1 MNTNLP
7 APFSHEWSDPVPL
20 EKHERPSFDLSKC
33 IPPGLAVFRQ
43 FCEGVAEDLQVPPD
57 AVPPLAVALA
67 SIGTAR
73 ALEIELQA
81 GWVETAPLWFVVLGE
96 PGERKSA
103 LLSLLA
109 KPVHEWENRQI
120 QYLQPALA
128 SYDEDRRLLEARR
141 EGVRKKL
148 QTAKDG
154 ERQRLE
160 QEALELTGKL
170 EDCPSLAVPA
180 LVTTNA
186 TPEAMRDLLVRNG
199 EKLAL
204 VSSETDAGQ
213 LLGARYANG
222 GAPNLDLFLASFT
235 GHECPSH
242 RVGRDAKLKR
252 PALVLA
258 LFVQPAALKDVIG
271 DRAARGRGL
280 VDRMALVQPPSRQ
293 GQRALHPAQLSRELL
308 GWWNETLHRLL
319 DLPWPGRVMLDPE
332 GPTRWDGV
340 PRILRL
346 APGAIPIL
354 DKLRA
359 DLEIRQREGGD
370 LHPVSGFTSK
380 LPGVVA
386 RISLALQVMQ
396 DAKAEEVSAESMRA
410 AVAWAP
416 VLLGHFR
423 SILGEAA
430 EPEELTLARRLLAAL
445 KRQQLREISERDAL
459 RLLDGNGKRMDEVRP
474 ALDVLVD
481 RGWLWKAPAEAESLP
496 RSGRRPGP
504 RFLVHPAALA

>member
-1 MNTNLP
+1 M
-7 APFSHEWSDPVPL
+7 
-20 EKHERPSFDLSKC
+20 
-33 IPPGLAVFRQ
+33 
-43 FCEGVAEDLQVPPD
+43 
-57 AVPPLAVALA
+57 
-67 SIGTAR
+67 
-73 ALEIELQA
+73 
-81 GWVETAPLWFVVLGE
+81 
-96 PGERKSA
+96 
-103 LLSLLA
+103 
-109 KPVHEWENRQI
+109 
-120 QYLQPALA
+120 
-128 SYDEDRRLLEARR
+128 
-141 EGVRKKL
+141 

-170 EDCPSLAVPA
+170 ADCPSLAVPA

-186 TPEAMRDLLVRNG
+186 TPEAMRELLVRNG
-199 EKLAL
+199 EKVAL

-213 LLGARYANG
+213 LLGSRYANS

-258 LFVQPAALKDVIG
+258 LYVQPTALNGVVD

-280 VDRMALVQPPSRQ
+280 VDRMALVYPPSRQ
-293 GQRALHPAQLSRELL
+293 GGRALHPAQLSPELL
-308 GWWNETLHRLL
+308 GWWNETLRGLL
-319 DLPWPGRVMLDPE
+319 ELPWPGRVILDANGPRRLE
-332 GPTRWDGV
+332 GR

-346 APGAIPIL
+346 APEAIPIL
-354 DKLRA
+354 DELRA

-370 LHPVSGFTSK
+370 LHPVSGFASK
-380 LPGVVA
+380 LAGTVA
-386 RISLALQVMQ
+386 RISLVLQAMQ

-423 SILGEAA
+423 SILGEVA

-445 KRQQLREISERDAL
+445 KRQQRREISERDAL
-459 RLLDGNGKRMDEVRP
+459 QLLDGNGKRMDEVRP
-474 ALDVLVD
+474 ALHVLVD
-481 RGWLWKAPAEAESLP
+481 RGWLLESPAEAESLP
-496 RSGRRPGP
+496 KPGRRPGP

>member
-1 MNTNLP
+1 M
-7 APFSHEWSDPVPL
+7 
-20 EKHERPSFDLSKC
+20 
-33 IPPGLAVFRQ
+33 
-43 FCEGVAEDLQVPPD
+43 
-57 AVPPLAVALA
+57 
-67 SIGTAR
+67 
-73 ALEIELQA
+73 
-81 GWVETAPLWFVVLGE
+81 
-96 PGERKSA
+96 
-103 LLSLLA
+103 
-109 KPVHEWENRQI
+109 
-120 QYLQPALA
+120 
-128 SYDEDRRLLEARR
+128 
-141 EGVRKKL
+141 
-148 QTAKDG
+148 
-154 ERQRLE
+154 
-160 QEALELTGKL
+160 
-170 EDCPSLAVPA
+170 
-180 LVTTNA
+180 
-186 TPEAMRDLLVRNG
+186 
-199 EKLAL
+199 
-204 VSSETDAGQ
+204 
-213 LLGARYANG
+213 
-222 GAPNLDLFLASFT
+222 
-235 GHECPSH
+235 
-242 RVGRDAKLKR
+242 KR

-258 LFVQPAALKDVIG
+258 LFVQPTALNGVID

-280 VDRMALVQPPSRQ
+280 VDRMALVHPPSRQ

-481 RGWLWKAPAEAESLP
+481 RGWLWKAPAEAESRP